1 MSRKRLGMNLQSLPD
16 TIQVIFATAG
26 GLGLRGAFVYVGAYQ
41 FRYRCAEPSGEYRS
55 GFESHLITKNEM
67 ADVDFDVGL
76 QFRVNG
82 KPRKVWTLLIA
93 YEPNDTYTVW
103 LYEAHAGR
111 TTDSMVLAC
120 HREVYNDMLKEVI
133 EQTYDQAIQTH
144 NAGFIPLS

>member
-26 GLGLRGAFVYVGAYQ
+26 GLGLRGAFVYVGAHQ
-41 FRYRCAEPSGEYRS
+41 FRYRCAESSGEYRS
-55 GFESHLITKNEM
+55 GFESHLTTKNAM
-67 ADVDFDVGL
+67 ADVEFDVGL

-111 TTDSMVLAC
+111 TADSMVLAC